1 MKAYIMMAAAW
12 SLLLMGCEKEKK
24 SSVDELIGMNV
35 QYVQKENAAAM
46 LGKEDSGTARW
57 TQFDIDSRLGKQEG
71 TKKELLDMAVQ
82 QACDWTPEEQLF
94 MDSVVEDVN
103 AVIRKDS
110 LRLPLPEHVR
120 LLKTTMKEEGG
131 AGGYTRDNYIVLFD
145 RIGAVSKQ
153 SASRLLAHE
162 MFHVLTR
169 NNPGFREKMYA
180 LIGFKMLPQEVEL
193 PDDFSQR
200 LITNPDI
207 LRRDSYATFLIN
219 GKETDC
225 TMFIYTSKPYEGG
238 DFFSYIKV
246 GLVEIDRNTC
256 KAVTKNGKVVLHEL
270 DEATDFYDK
279 VGRNTNYVFD
289 PEEILAEN
297 FSLMFVGGKTLNT
310 PELVEKMKDIC
321 QGKR

>member
-1 MKAYIMMAAAW
+1 MKAYVMMAAW
-12 SLLLMGCEKEKK
+12 SFLLMSCGKEKTLQGDNF
-24 SSVDELIGMNV
+24 VDVNV
-35 QYVQKENAAAM
+35 QYVQKEDAAAM
-46 LGKEDSGTARW
+46 LGKEDSGTERW
-57 TQFDIDSRLGKQEG
+57 TQFDIDSRLGKQGG
-71 TKKELLDMAVQ
+71 TKEELLDMVVQ
-82 QACDWTPEEQLF
+82 QVCDWTQSEQLF

-103 AVIRKDS
+103 AIICKDS

-153 SASRLLAHE
+153 SASSLLAHE

-169 NNPGFREKMYA
+169 NNPEFREKMYS
-180 LIGFKMLPQEVEL
+180 LIGFKMLAEEVKL
-193 PDDFSQR
+193 PDNFAQR

-225 TMFIYTSKPYEGG
+225 TMFIYASKPYEGG
-238 DFFSYIKV
+238 DFFSYIKI

-256 KAVTKNGKVVLHEL
+256 SAVTKNGQVVLHEL

-297 FSLMFVGGKTLNT
+297 FSLMIAGGKTLNT
-310 PELVEKMKDIC
+310 PELVEKMRSVC
-321 QGKR
+321 QGK